1 MYNLPFPKLCSLGYR
16 HWYLQLQTHS
26 SEFWYTGEDSPSVR
40 LPVYGVWKWAE
51 VPLGVRGKC
60 CEQSWSFVCSNAAT
74 TLPCSFTPSF
84 SVLKGQKESTS
95 AVPETACY
103 LCLFLLTSLCFTLI
117 KPAFVI
123 AAYTETCALAIASTF
138 AVLLKVFY
146 FWFLVWEWKVTIR
159 VNWFCSFAVEIKV
172 L

>member
-1 MYNLPFPKLCSLGYR
+1 MVSGSEQKFLLG
-16 HWYLQLQTHS
+16 
-26 SEFWYTGEDSPSVR
+26 
-40 LPVYGVWKWAE
+40 
-51 VPLGVRGKC
+51 LGVSAANSPGVLLVH
-60 CEQSWSFVCSNAAT
+60 FNAAT

-146 FWFLVWEWKVTIR
+146 FWFLVWE
-159 VNWFCSFAVEIKV
+159 
-172 L
+172 